1 MIILSVDSSSST
13 ATCALVK
20 EDKILGEINLNDKKE
35 HSVILMDLI
44 DSLLSRCNLTL
55 DDVDGFA
62 ISEGPGSFTGLR
74 IGMATIKGL
83 AFGSNKPCLAISTL
97 DTLAYNVINF
107 NGIICPIM
115 DALRGNVYTN
125 LYKNNNGKLE
135 AISEANCLSIEE
147 LVSILKEK
155 NEPIIFL
162 GDGLVKHKDYLLE
175 NLNNLSFAP
184 LNSNYPKASS
194 LGELALQLF
203 NSGETQELNKIA
215 PVYLRK
221 SQAERE
227 YEARMGI

>member
-44 DSLLSRCNLTL
+44 DSLLTRYNLTL
-55 DDVDGFA
+55 DDIDGFA

-147 LVSILKEK
+147 LVSVLKEK
-155 NEPIIFL
+155 NEPVIFL
-162 GDGLVKHKDYLLE
+162 GDGVVKHKDYLLE
-175 NLNNLSFAP
+175 NLSNLSFAP

-203 NSGETQELNKIA
+203 NSNVTQDLNKIA

-227 YEARMGI
+227 YEARTGI

>member
-44 DSLLSRCNLTL
+44 DSLLTRCNLIL

-147 LVSILKEK
+147 LVSVLKEK
-155 NEPIIFL
+155 NEPVIFL
-162 GDGLVKHKDYLLE
+162 GDGVVKHKDYLLE

-203 NSGETQELNKIA
+203 NSNVTQDLNKIA

>member
-55 DDVDGFA
+55 DDIDGFA

>member
-135 AISEANCLSIEE
+135 AMSEANCLSIEE

>member
-44 DSLLSRCNLTL
+44 DSLLTRCNLTL

-97 DTLAYNVINF
+97 DTLAYNVVNF

-147 LVSILKEK
+147 LVSILKGK
-155 NEPIIFL
+155 NEPVIFL
-162 GDGLVKHKDYLLE
+162 GDGLIKHKDYLLE
-175 NLNNLSFAP
+175 NLSNLSFAP

-194 LGELALQLF
+194 LGELAIQLF
-203 NSGETQELNKIA
+203 NSGVTQDLNKIA

>member
-44 DSLLSRCNLTL
+44 DSLLTRYNLTL
-55 DDVDGFA
+55 DDIDGFA

-147 LVSILKEK
+147 LVSVLKEK
-155 NEPIIFL
+155 NEPVIFL
-162 GDGLVKHKDYLLE
+162 GDGVVKHKDYLLE
-175 NLNNLSFAP
+175 NLSNLSFAP

-203 NSGETQELNKIA
+203 NSNVTQDLNKIA

>member
-44 DSLLSRCNLTL
+44 DSLLTRCNLTL
-55 DDVDGFA
+55 DDIDGFA

-147 LVSILKEK
+147 LVSVLKEK
-155 NEPIIFL
+155 NEPVIFL
-162 GDGLVKHKDYLLE
+162 GDGVVKHKDYLLE

-203 NSGETQELNKIA
+203 NSNVTQDLNKIA

>member
-125 LYKNNNGKLE
+125 LYKNNNEKLE

>member
-35 HSVILMDLI
+35 HSVILIDLI
-44 DSLLSRCNLTL
+44 DSLLTRCNLTL

-97 DTLAYNVINF
+97 DTLAYNVVNF

-115 DALRGNVYTN
+115 DALRGNVYSN

-147 LVSILKEK
+147 LVSVLKEK
-155 NEPIIFL
+155 NEPVIFL
-162 GDGLVKHKDYLLE
+162 GDGLIKHKEYLLE

-203 NSGETQELNKIA
+203 NSGVTQDLNKIA

>member
-1 MIILSVDSSSST
+1 MIILSIDSSSST

-44 DSLLSRCNLTL
+44 DSLLTRCNLTL

-83 AFGSNKPCLAISTL
+83 AFGSNKQCLAISTL

-147 LVSILKEK
+147 LVSVLKEK

-162 GDGLVKHKDYLLE
+162 GDGLTKHKEYLLE
-175 NLNNLSFAP
+175 NLSNLSFAP

-194 LGELALQLF
+194 LGELAIQLF
-203 NSGETQELNKIA
+203 NSGVTQDLNKIA

>member
-97 DTLAYNVINF
+97 DTLAYNAINF

-135 AISEANCLSIEE
+135 AMSEANCLSIEE

>member
-1 MIILSVDSSSST
+1 
-13 ATCALVK
+13 
-20 EDKILGEINLNDKKE
+20 
-35 HSVILMDLI
+35 MDLI

>member
-83 AFGSNKPCLAISTL
+83 AFRSNKPCLAISTL

>member
-44 DSLLSRCNLTL
+44 DSLLTRCNLTL

-147 LVSILKEK
+147 LVSVLKEK
-155 NEPIIFL
+155 NEPVIFL
-162 GDGLVKHKDYLLE
+162 GDGVVKHKDYLLE

-203 NSGETQELNKIA
+203 NSNVTQDLNKIA